1 MTTAVN
7 TIEVALPDGVS
18 ASPQDVEMLSSL
30 LRVIASLRFE
40 EGRDWPRLSR
50 ALELGGWRV
59 SWGLQWHVEVRRDRE
74 LELACG
80 RTLDEAFAAVWQ
92 VAGREHP
99 EEGTP

>member
-7 TIEVALPDGVS
+7 TIEVTLPEGVR

-40 EGRDWPRLSR
+40 EGREWPRLSR

-59 SWGLQWHVEVRRDRE
+59 SWGLQWHVEARRDR
-74 LELACG
+74 A
-80 RTLDEAFAAVWQ
+80 RQAARHVGGGPGAARAPRLS
-92 VAGREHP
+92 AGSGP
-99 EEGTP
+99 T